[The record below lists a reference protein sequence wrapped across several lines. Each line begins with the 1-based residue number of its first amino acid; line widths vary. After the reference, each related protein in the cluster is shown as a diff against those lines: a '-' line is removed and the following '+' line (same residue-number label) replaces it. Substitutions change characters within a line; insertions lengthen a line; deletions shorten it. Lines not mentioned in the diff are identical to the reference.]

1 MILLDDCR
9 HILDDEGA
17 VVEYRHPVAEPHD
30 QLDVMLDEQD
40 GRAVAADALD
50 QVAQF
55 THYRMMR
62 DDNYIDALELDL
74 IAFERLVSENEAALR
89 NFKEAA

>member
-1 MILLDDCR
+1 
-9 HILDDEGA
+9 
-17 VVEYRHPVAEPHD
+17 
-30 QLDVMLDEQD
+30 
-40 GRAVAADALD
+40 
-50 QVAQF
+50 
-55 THYRMMR
+55 MR